1 MKALMKL
8 QRGEG
13 FVELREIED
22 PVPKPDE
29 VLVAVKRAGVCGTDI
44 HILHDEFPKARPPF
58 VLGHEFSGVIEDV
71 GREVRDWKAGDR
83 VVSETSAYYCG
94 HCRFCR
100 TGDTQLCP
108 ERQAYGYVQ
117 NGAFARFIVVKAN
130 LLHCIPDSVGYPEA
144 ALCEP
149 VAVCVHSVLE
159 RVKVEPAEI
168 ALVTGP
174 GAIGLIMLQV
184 VKSTGTK
191 VILCGT
197 DSDRERL
204 RLGNELGADR
214 TVNIERE
221 DLAPVVM
228 EMTGGYGVDKSYE
241 CAGAKSAVAD
251 CLRLT
256 RRGGTIV
263 QVGLFG
269 RPIEI
274 PYEEIALKELSVIGC
289 FAQNHHCWEPTLR
302 LLEEGKVKTG
312 SIISGEYPL
321 DRWKEAFD
329 RSERREGLKYLLY
342 PKE

>member
-13 FVELREIED
+13 HVDLVEIED
-22 PVPKPDE
+22 PRPGPGE
-29 VLVAVKRAGVCGTDI
+29 VLIAVKRAGVCGTDI

-58 VLGHEFSGVIEDV
+58 VLGHEFSGVIVET
-71 GREVRDWKAGDR
+71 GREVKGWKMGDR

-94 HCRFCR
+94 QCRFCR

-117 NGAFARFIVVKAN
+117 NGAFAKYIVVKAG
-130 LLHCIPDSVGYPEA
+130 LLHRIPDSVSDPEA

-149 VAVCVHSVLE
+149 LAVCVHSVME
-159 RVKVEPAEI
+159 RTKVEPGEI

-174 GAIGLIMLQV
+174 GAVGLIMLQV
-184 VKSTGTK
+184 VRSTGTK
-191 VILCGT
+191 VILCGM

-204 RLGNELGADR
+204 KLGSELGADR
-214 TVNIERE
+214 TVNIEKE
-221 DLAPVVM
+221 DLTSIVM
-228 EMTGGYGVDKSYE
+228 NMTGGYGVDKSYE
-241 CAGAKSAVAD
+241 CAGAKGAVAD

-256 RRGGTIV
+256 RRGGTLV

-274 PYEEIALKELSVIGC
+274 PYEEIALKELSVTGC
-289 FAQNHHCWEPTLR
+289 FAQNARCWEPSLR
-302 LLEEGKVKTG
+302 LLEEGKVRAG
-312 SIISGEYPL
+312 PIVSGEYPL
-321 DRWKEAFD
+321 DRWMEGFEH
-329 RSERREGLKYLLY
+329 SERREGLKYLLY
-342 PKE
+342 PTE